1 MITFIRLCSYLFL
14 GEGGGG
20 GGGGGGEEGLGTRL
34 VYLMPVP
41 LNGVSGDLINAR
53 STLLLGRSSYAPV
66 SIQEIT
72 VSIQSEGE
80 Q

>member
-1 MITFIRLCSYLFL
+1 MITFIRLCSYLFIL
-14 GEGGGG
+14 FFF

-66 SIQEIT
+66 SIPGDHSFHP
-72 VSIQSEGE
+72 V
-80 Q
+80 